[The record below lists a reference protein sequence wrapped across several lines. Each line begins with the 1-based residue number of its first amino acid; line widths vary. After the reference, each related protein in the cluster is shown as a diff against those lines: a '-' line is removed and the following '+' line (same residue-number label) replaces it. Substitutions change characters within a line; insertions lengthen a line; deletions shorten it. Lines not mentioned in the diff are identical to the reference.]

1 MEAAVAWLRL
11 SEATTFIDHDVSKAR
26 ERLERAISKAWQMGP
41 SGQPQAMSDPN
52 IPLRVLVKSPPGL
65 RIMGRAWLEKPVLH
79 WDTSE
84 IDCIGKPWAPSSQQS
99 SSAQAIQF
107 LASIEVWDEDLVRL
121 WGNERTPVV
130 TVSKLGKD
138 EA

>member
-1 MEAAVAWLRL
+1 MAWLRL
-11 SEATTFIDHDVSKAR
+11 SEATTIIDHEVSNAR

-41 SGQPQAMSDPN
+41 SGQPQPMSDPN

-65 RIMGRAWLEKPVLH
+65 RIIGRAVREPGLH

-84 IDCIGKPWAPSSQQS
+84 IDCVGKSWAPSSQQS
-99 SSAQAIQF
+99 SSAQATQF

-121 WGNERTPVV
+121 WGNERSPVIA
-130 TVSKLGKD
+130 VSQDGP
-138 EA
+138 

>member
-1 MEAAVAWLRL
+1 M
-11 SEATTFIDHDVSKAR
+11 FPKAR

-121 WGNERTPVV
+121 TNAGCYGVEVRERRG
-130 TVSKLGKD
+130 SIALGD
-138 EA
+138 YALMLRCETAAWCSL